1 MAVKDWSSTAGS
13 NIQANTGINWDE
25 GMNAASVNDSA
36 RATMAQ
42 IASWYAQIKAG
53 TIYSGTVGGT
63 ASAITLTCSP
73 TIDAYAAGQ
82 RFMFKAASDCSGA
95 TTLNVDTLGAKNIY
109 YAQAALAANAFK
121 SGDLVI
127 VAYDGTQFQFLS
139 SQRPVVSASDIGS
152 GTLSDSRLSSNVVL
166 ENAANAFTSTNSFS
180 QAPTFATALAITSGG
195 TGATSAS
202 GARTGLGLGSIATKA
217 LNVSTASPSGT
228 PADGDIWL
236 KRAT

>member
-36 RATMAQ
+36 RSTMAQ
-42 IASWYAQIKAG
+42 IAAWYSQIKGG
-53 TIYSGTVGGT
+53 TVYPATVGGT

-95 TTLNVDTLGAKNIY
+95 ATLNVDSLGTKAIQ

-139 SQRPVVSASDIGS
+139 SQRPVISASDIGW
-152 GTLSDSRLSSNVVL
+152 GTLSDSRLS
-166 ENAANAFTSTNSFS
+166 
-180 QAPTFATALAITSGG
+180 
-195 TGATSAS
+195 
-202 GARTGLGLGSIATKA
+202 
-217 LNVSTASPSGT
+217 
-228 PADGDIWL
+228 
-236 KRAT
+236 